1 VKRSNGAQG
10 YYEGAKL
17 GTYVN
22 PSSGVKGFH
31 AFERGEVLRVVG
43 ATICDEQQFSLD
55 VQMLER
61 RLLANDAA
69 SVAAIGR
76 PQFVFLKEE
85 FVEGS
90 LISASK
96 AVTRA
101 NMLVFFTCLSK
112 RGVDEKN

>member
-10 YYEGAKL
+10 YYEEAKL
-17 GTYVN
+17 ETYVN

-31 AFERGEVLRVVG
+31 AFERGEMLGVVG
-43 ATICDEQQFSLD
+43 AAICDEQQFCFD
-55 VQMLER
+55 VQMLKR
-61 RLLANDAA
+61 RLFANDAA

-76 PQFVFLKEE
+76 PQFVLLKEQ

-96 AVTRA
+96 AV
-101 NMLVFFTCLSK
+101 
-112 RGVDEKN
+112 